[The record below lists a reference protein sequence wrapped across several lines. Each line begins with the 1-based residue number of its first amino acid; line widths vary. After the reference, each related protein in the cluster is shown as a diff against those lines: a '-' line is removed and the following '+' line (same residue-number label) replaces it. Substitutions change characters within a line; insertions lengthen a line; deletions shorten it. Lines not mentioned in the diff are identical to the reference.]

1 MGLCNYNKR
10 KQQHN
15 SKQTAEQTNKRE
27 QQRSSSGKNNNNNNK
42 IKNKQDNREAN
53 QPTQTKALSRHRS
66 SGCLQSRHCHS
77 TLSLSRARSSSAL
90 NRVQSRSMNLLMIQ
104 NNNKNQS

>member
-1 MGLCNYNKR
+1 MG
-10 KQQHN
+10 
-15 SKQTAEQTNKRE
+15 AEQTNKRE
-27 QQRSSSGKNNNNNNK
+27 QQRSSSGKNNNNNK

-77 TLSLSRARSSSAL
+77 TLSLSRARFSSAL

-104 NNNKNQS
+104 NNNNKNQSNNDVVV